1 MRLLQSEFYG
11 ITGDKKAVS
20 KGEKKKM
27 EMKEILNHM
36 QANIYITDVENN
48 EILFMNQ
55 KNEKRTMDFRIRKE

>member
-1 MRLLQSEFYG
+1 
-11 ITGDKKAVS
+11 
-20 KGEKKKM
+20 M

-55 KNEKRTMDFRIRKE
+55 KMKKDYGFQNPLGMKCWEVFQVGKKNGVNFVRYRSF